1 MARVLHSSSK
11 TAAADYPA
19 EWPNLV
25 DSLSQLILHTTRSNC
40 MVWLPSS
47 TGGRSGVHWHA
58 VFRGC
63 FSVFEMS
70 SEDHNASAKGFADEI
85 LNKWLP
91 FFIVLLK
98 TKLSDLPSE

>member
-1 MARVLHSSSK
+1 MAAIEHRRPQHRALACS
-11 TAAADYPA
+11 
-19 EWPNLV
+19 
-25 DSLSQLILHTTRSNC
+25 
-40 MVWLPSS
+40 
-47 TGGRSGVHWHA
+47 

-63 FSVFEMS
+63 FDILEMIL
-70 SEDHNASAKGFADEI
+70 EDHKASVKGFADEI